1 MEKLAFLAHVN
12 SDDFSIVSKHK
23 ALKDKKAPPKKKARK
38 EKSED
43 DVDAIDRDDTARKA
57 FTKNWDQSLHMTESL
72 PVKLTGGKIVRSM
85 RPKSEIK
92 KKEDS
97 ESESDDEEDEEDEGS
112 DTSSTYDMEDEIKPD
127 SIKPTVK
134 AQKASFDEKRFNIA
148 EICHSITTDPMRA
161 FQKRRDAEAADDVR
175 YIPELL
181 AYFGDADLRVQEVA
195 MLSSLLVFKDVCP
208 AYRIRTTAEFEQG
221 VQLKKETKKLRDFEV
236 AVLHNYQYYVRYL
249 EKTVTNGLGSTKR
262 TSPLTD
268 SNGVPTAQWE
278 LGLSALRCQC
288 ELMRGLIHF
297 NLRSIVLTSIVARA
311 GQHIEGVSSICC
323 RTIRDIFVGDK
334 EGDVI
339 FELVGI
345 MGKHLQAC
353 KYDVPESF
361 MRCFE
366 HIKFTVHAD
375 SARDI
380 RRKAKQNRRKR
391 KKAGDEVEAA
401 MQESDMSAQVINA
414 KRFQAD
420 ALHEVCIIYFRYFN
434 YDHCVHLFY
443 FAC

>member
-12 SDDFSIVSKHK
+12 SDDLSIVSKHK
-23 ALKDKKAPPKKKARK
+23 AMRDKKVPPKKKARK
-38 EKSED
+38 END
-43 DVDAIDRDDTARKA
+43 DDMNAIDKDDIARKA
-57 FTKNWDQSLHMTESL
+57 FTKNWEQSLHMTETL
-72 PVKLTGGKIVRSM
+72 PVKLNGKIVRSM
-85 RPKSEIK
+85 RPKSEHTK
-92 KKEDS
+92 KDES
-97 ESESDDEEDEEDEGS
+97 ESESDGDGDNDDNDAES
-112 DTSSTYDMEDEIKPD
+112 DTSSTIDMEDEIKPD
-127 SIKPTVK
+127 SIKPTAK
-134 AQKASFDEKRFNIA
+134 AQKASFEEKRLSIA
-148 EICHSITTDPMRA
+148 EICHSICTDPMRA
-161 FQKRRDAEAADDVR
+161 LQKRRDADVADDVR
-175 YIPELL
+175 YISELL
-181 AYFGDADLRVQEVA
+181 AYFGDVDLRVQEVA
-195 MLSSLLVFKDVCP
+195 MLSSLLVFKDICP

-221 VQLKKETKKLRDFEV
+221 VQLKKETKRLRDFEV

-249 EKTVTNGLGSTKR
+249 EKTVQNGLGSTKR

-268 SNGVPTAQWE
+268 CNGVPNAHWE

-353 KYDVPESF
+353 KYDVPEGF

-401 MQESDMSAQVINA
+401 MQESDMSAQIINA

-420 ALHEVCIIYFRYFN
+420 ALHEVCVIYFR
-434 YDHCVHLFY
+434 
-443 FAC
+443 